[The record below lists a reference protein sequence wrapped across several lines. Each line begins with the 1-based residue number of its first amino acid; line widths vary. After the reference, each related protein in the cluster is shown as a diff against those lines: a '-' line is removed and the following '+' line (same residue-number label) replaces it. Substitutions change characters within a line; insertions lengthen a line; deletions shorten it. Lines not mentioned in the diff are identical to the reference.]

1 VNDAALP
8 VGIAGAGLMGRWHAR
23 AAVRAGGR
31 VLGVADPDPTCAR
44 RLAAAHPGAR
54 AFPDTGAMLA
64 ALRLWAL
71 HVCSP
76 LATHATLAENAL
88 ERGLHVLVEKPLAE
102 DAATTERLVAQAE
115 RAGRL
120 LVPVHQYPFQRGFS
134 RAREG
139 LARVGPLRHA
149 EMTLCTAGGAG
160 RDERGL
166 AELVAEIL
174 PHPLS
179 VAQALLGS
187 RIGELAWSAER
198 FAPGEVLVQARDGA
212 LAFRALV
219 SAASRPPESSLT
231 LRGEGGTWRV
241 DFFHGY
247 ASFEPGSVGR
257 PAKIL
262 RPFGRSTRE
271 LLAASSN
278 LVRRAAAHESAYPGL
293 RKLVAAFYRAA
304 SGEGRP
310 PIGLAAVRDLAL
322 VRDRLLA
329 ELA

>member
-1 VNDAALP
+1 VSDRTLP
-8 VGIAGAGLMGRWHAR
+8 VGIAGAGLMGRWHAH
-23 AAVRAGGR
+23 AAARTGGR
-31 VLGVADPDPTCAR
+31 VLGVADPDLGRAR
-44 RLAAAHPGAR
+44 RLAEAHPGAR
-54 AFPDTGAMLA
+54 AFSEAGPMLA
-64 ALRLWAL
+64 ALELRAL

-76 LATHATLAENAL
+76 LATHAVLVESAL
-88 ERGLHVLVEKPLAE
+88 ERGLDVLVEKPLAQ
-102 DAATTERLVAQAE
+102 DAATTERLSIEAE

-134 RAREG
+134 RARAG
-139 LARVGPLRHA
+139 LERSGPLRHA

-179 VAQALLGS
+179 VAQSLFRP
-187 RIGELAWSAER
+187 RIHEVAWSVER
-198 FAPGEVLVQARDGA
+198 FASGEVLVQGRDGA

-219 SAASRPPESSLT
+219 SAASRPPESSLS
-231 LRGEGGTWRV
+231 LRGERGTWRV

-247 ASFEPGSVGR
+247 ANFEPGSVGR
-257 PAKIL
+257 SAKIL
-262 RPFGRSTRE
+262 RPFGQSARN

-278 LVRRAAAHESAYPGL
+278 LARRTAAGESAYPGL
-293 RKLVAAFYRAA
+293 RALVSAFYRAA
-304 SGEGRP
+304 REQGPP
-310 PIGLAAVRDLAL
+310 PIEPAAVRELAL

-329 ELA
+329 DLS